1 MDLHLGR
8 SFYHRECRLP
18 LDEAFQTLRLS
29 LTRAVIEGLE
39 DHSGPSIREVL
50 EILGEL
56 AAAFEQFY
64 PDVAWS
70 SDEGYA

>member
-1 MDLHLGR
+1 MIILALL
-8 SFYHRECRLP
+8 F
-18 LDEAFQTLRLS
+18 
-29 LTRAVIEGLE
+29 V
-39 DHSGPSIREVL
+39 EVL

>member
-18 LDEAFQTLRLS
+18 LGEAFQTLRKALI
-29 LTRAVIEGLE
+29 RAVIEGRKIILALLLVE
-39 DHSGPSIREVL
+39 EL
-50 EILGEL
+50 EILGRL

-64 PDVAWS
+64 PDIAWS